1 MPPDNFQ
8 EDPKPLVAQ
17 RTSPTNIGLY
27 LLSVIAARDFG
38 WISCKETI
46 TRIEYTLN
54 SLAKMEKFRGHLYNW
69 YATDTLKPLLPTYV
83 STVDSGNLA
92 GHLMTLASALR
103 EWAEKPYVFLQNH
116 REGLSDVHAILAE
129 IFKEIPDNQPIL
141 RPLRQQIEECITNF
155 DHCVNA
161 FVEKLNIT
169 SSSITNLSLIA
180 HDIVQLID
188 ELHQKI
194 QTTESAQTL
203 FWAKCLVETCEEH
216 HHDASNDYNTEQ
228 LCKQL
233 NTLAVNARKIALD
246 MEFDFL
252 EHPERHL
259 LSIGYNVQENKL
271 DENCYDLLAS
281 EARLASFLPSQK
293 ET

>member
-1 MPPDNFQ
+1 
-8 EDPKPLVAQ
+8 
-17 RTSPTNIGLY
+17 
-27 LLSVIAARDFG
+27 
-38 WISCKETI
+38 
-46 TRIEYTLN
+46 
-54 SLAKMEKFRGHLYNW
+54 
-69 YATDTLKPLLPTYV
+69 
-83 STVDSGNLA
+83 
-92 GHLMTLASALR
+92 
-103 EWAEKPYVFLQNH
+103 
-116 REGLSDVHAILAE
+116 

-141 RPLRQQIEECITNF
+141 RSLRQQIEECITNF

-161 FVEKLNIT
+161 FVEKSNIT

-203 FWAKCLVETCEEH
+203 SWAKCLVETCEAH

-228 LCKQL
+228 LCKKL

-281 EARLASFLPSQK
+281 EARLASFFAIAKGDIKCKHWFHLGRLLIPIGWRGALLSWSGSMFEYLMPSLVMHEPLGSLLDQTNRLIIHHQIQYARQRKLPRGISEAAFNARDHLMNYQDASFGVPRLGLQRGLSRK
-293 ET
+293 VVIAP